1 MMSDTYILTPAEKKV
16 IDRMRA
22 EEHARSMSKTY
33 CLELLTTALEYEKWL
48 RKNGAVNS
56 FSTFVDEFGY
66 ARTDQISVKMIYDC
80 VNTLRRSALDTAQEM
95 ANL

>member
-1 MMSDTYILTPAEKKV
+1 MSDTYILTPAEKKV

-22 EEHARSMSKTY
+22 EEHARIMSKTY
-33 CLELLTTALEYEKWL
+33 CLELLATALEYEKWL
-48 RKNGAVNS
+48 QKNGAGNS

-66 ARTDQISVKMIYDC
+66 ERTDQIRVKIIYDC
-80 VNTLRRSALDTAQEM
+80 VNTLRRAALDTAQDM